1 MLRCSKKYRPWPVA
15 LPTYRECRDFDSFR
29 LCQGPPGEDQHLL
42 LFSLQDMTPLLQGMT
57 PLMCAANAGDYN
69 LVHLLLDADAHPN
82 IAVPVP
88 LDNTQVFLSRNS
100 FKKLCL
106 KLA

>member
-1 MLRCSKKYRPWPVA
+1 
-15 LPTYRECRDFDSFR
+15 
-29 LCQGPPGEDQHLL
+29 
-42 LFSLQDMTPLLQGMT
+42 MTPLNPQGMTPLNPQGMT

-88 LDNTQVFLSRNS
+88 LDNTQVTHRPCS
-100 FKKLCL
+100 L
-106 KLA
+106 KSTSTF

>member
-1 MLRCSKKYRPWPVA
+1 
-15 LPTYRECRDFDSFR
+15 
-29 LCQGPPGEDQHLL
+29 
-42 LFSLQDMTPLLQGMT
+42 MTPLFPQGMT

-88 LDNTQVFLSRNS
+88 LDNTQVTKSS
-100 FKKLCL
+100 FILL
-106 KLA
+106 LE